1 MGSSVTPNGFQAR
14 KQFYLKQVVGAYQFW
29 LMIGLGYIGTRTRLS
44 PSDLDGQVRLAR
56 LFTRGLGKVQIQQGD
71 QLEAGKMGREPA
83 VIGLQGL
90 GPGHRVHG

>member
-1 MGSSVTPNGFQAR
+1 
-14 KQFYLKQVVGAYQFW
+14 
-29 LMIGLGYIGTRTRLS
+29 MIGLGYIGTRTRLS

-90 GPGHRVHG
+90 GPGHRVHGWRCGQKEGLGKTEIRLNMPL